1 MTNRILAPQPCGWV
15 FFVVLFFFFGNWHK
29 VQLLTGKAVRS
40 AASQDTHLDKHLE
53 TVKDGVSTDNRVNS
67 KENEDQRE
75 YVQFQTDGC
84 GSHRWDR
91 GCAESGGFS
100 TSELFGYLGR
110 TQRETES
117 VPFFSSRPA
126 VPFGIGEDRTF
137 TGGIEA
143 PVRDRPERP
152 VPAEEASPVPL
163 RAGATPGRRHSLMRC
178 RVEEVEEVLS
188 HADCS

>member
-1 MTNRILAPQPCGWV
+1 MV
-15 FFVVLFFFFGNWHK
+15 FFFFFFGNWHE

-53 TVKDGVSTDNRVNS
+53 TVKDGVSTDNRVHS
-67 KENEDQRE
+67 KEKRGSKRICTVPD
-75 YVQFQTDGC
+75 DGC

-110 TQRETES
+110 TQPETES
-117 VPFFSSRPA
+117 VPLSSSRPA

-137 TGGIEA
+137 RTGEID
-143 PVRDRPERP
+143 PSVP

-163 RAGATPGRRHSLMRC
+163 RAGATL
-178 RVEEVEEVLS
+178 
-188 HADCS
+188 